1 MVVVMDGTRELGFKD
16 FQGQQ
21 ARMSPYSSP
30 FGHPNDS
37 VEVALYNVMTCHD
50 WNRAHGHVE

>member
-1 MVVVMDGTRELGFKD
+1 MVVVVDGTRELGLKD

-21 ARMSPYSSP
+21 ARMSPCSSP

-37 VEVALYNVMTCHD
+37 VEVAFS
-50 WNRAHGHVE
+50 